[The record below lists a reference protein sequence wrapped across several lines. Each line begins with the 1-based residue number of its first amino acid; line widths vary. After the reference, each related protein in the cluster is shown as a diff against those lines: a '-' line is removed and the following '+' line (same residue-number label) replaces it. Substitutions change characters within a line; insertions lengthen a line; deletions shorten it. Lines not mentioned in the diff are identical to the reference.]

1 MNPFATPS
9 KAIGSSSSQIA
20 TSGSITWLS
29 QNIDTE
35 QHSSPNPAMNRGG
48 VRSTSRP
55 TDGASAPEMTAIGTS
70 SSADLVG
77 DSPRT
82 ACAYS
87 ISGNAIAV
95 IANPTVVIATFASE
109 KLRSLNSPSGSNGSP
124 RLRDCQKM
132 KIASTT
138 RPEMIS
144 DHTVIGPLI

>member
-1 MNPFATPS
+1 MKPLATPS
-9 KAIGSSSSQIA
+9 SAIGSSSSQIA
-20 TSGSITWLS
+20 TSGSITWLI

-35 QHSSPNPAMNRGG
+35 QHSSPKPAMNRGG

-55 TDGASAPEMTAIGTS
+55 TNGASAPEMTAIGTS
-70 SSADLVG
+70 SSAALVG
-77 DSPRT
+77 VSPRT

-109 KLRSLNSPSGSNGSP
+109 KLRSLKRPSGSSGSP
-124 RLRDCQKM
+124 LLRDCQTT

-138 RPEMIS
+138 MPAMIS
-144 DHTVIGPLI
+144 DQTEIGPVI